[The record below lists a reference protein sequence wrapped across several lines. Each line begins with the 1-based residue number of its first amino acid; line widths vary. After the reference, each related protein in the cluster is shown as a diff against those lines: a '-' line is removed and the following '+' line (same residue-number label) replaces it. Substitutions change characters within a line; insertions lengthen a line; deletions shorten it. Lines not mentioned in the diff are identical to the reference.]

1 VVTIGRPLANVQ
13 VYILDGRQQVVPVG
27 VAGEIYIG
35 GEGLARGYLNRPELT
50 AERFIAHPYSL
61 EEGARLYR
69 TGDRGR
75 YLGDGRI
82 EFLGRVD
89 QQVKVRGYR
98 IELGEIE
105 AALGQYREVSEAV
118 VVARQDAPGE
128 TRLVA
133 YLVVNQEGA
142 ARTNEVRS
150 FLRTRLPEYMIPS
163 AFVLLDELPLTPNG
177 KVDRA
182 ALPAPETGKMEDTKI
197 YVAPRN
203 ELEQMIMEIW
213 REVLNVEAI
222 GINDNFFD
230 LGGHSLLIAKAHACL
245 QDALKIEFSMVGM
258 FEHPTI
264 SSLAEFFAGMTKD
277 QSTMTEINTR
287 GETRKN
293 LLQKQKLLR
302 ENRRAM
308 VKTMG
313 AENE

>member
-1 VVTIGRPLANVQ
+1 
-13 VYILDGRQQVVPVG
+13 
-27 VAGEIYIG
+27 
-35 GEGLARGYLNRPELT
+35 
-50 AERFIAHPYSL
+50 
-61 EEGARLYR
+61 
-69 TGDRGR
+69 
-75 YLGDGRI
+75 
-82 EFLGRVD
+82 
-89 QQVKVRGYR
+89 VRGYR

-105 AALGQYREVSEAV
+105 AALGQHREVKEAV
-118 VVARQDAPGE
+118 VVARQDVPGD

-133 YLVVNQEGA
+133 YVVHDKDRA
-142 ARTNEVRS
+142 TSTNELRG

-163 AFVLLDELPLTPNG
+163 AFVVLDELPLTPNG

-182 ALPAPETGKMEDTKI
+182 ALPASETGKMDVTKI
-197 YVAPRN
+197 YAAPRN

-222 GINDNFFD
+222 GIHDNFFD

-245 QDALKIEFSMVGM
+245 QDALETEFSMVGM

-264 SSLAEFFAGMTKD
+264 SSLAEFFAGMTKE

-287 GETRKN
+287 GETRKD